1 MEKRKIK
8 LNLGCGI
15 IYKPGYLN
23 VDRFNNSVA
32 DKICDVQDLPFE
44 SNSVEKIESFHLIEH
59 FDYIHCKYLLSEWF
73 RVLKPEGI
81 LIIETPDLEKTFK
94 KFRQS
99 ALEIKKT
106 TLQWIYG
113 IDSPGMQHKTGFDW
127 ELIKNLLSEIGFK
140 NIKKQSPTAHLY
152 EPGMRIVCQKPRNF
166 FNNQLRACF
175 RKRLKKELEIEDSYL
190 LLPLENWIRELLDIY
205 SKEFKGNKEGC
216 LNKIIAKSSIC
227 NPIIPKIFLKE
238 LLNFKLIE
246 KDKIENDLI
255 NYLIKIE
262 FHKKLFSLWKKRKK
276 PIENDIGEIFE
287 NFIEDLTLLIKQCLI
302 NKDYQERLNY
312 IASLYPEDIEIF
324 DFQVILLKA
333 RELFN
338 RGVKEFYKKNFLKA
352 LSLFLES
359 VKINPKNPLSYWN
372 MARLKVILN
381 YEVEEI
387 ENDYRNVL
395 FFTPDKKIKR
405 KIMMELNNVLKQRSN
420 LVPKNPIPEGY
431 QVDIL

>member
-1 MEKRKIK
+1 MEERKIK

-23 VDRFNNSVA
+23 VDKFNNAVA
-32 DKICDVQDLPFE
+32 DKICDVQDLPFK
-44 SNSVEKIESFHLIEH
+44 SNSVEKIESLHLIEH

-73 RVLKPEGI
+73 RVLKPRGI

-94 KFRQS
+94 KFSQS

-113 IDSPGMQHKTGFDW
+113 IDSAGMQHKTGFDW
-127 ELIKNLLSEIGFK
+127 ELIRDLLREIGFE
-140 NIKKQSPTAHLY
+140 NIRREEAISHLN
-152 EPGMRIVCQKPRNF
+152 EPGMRIVCQKPKNF
-166 FNNQLRACF
+166 SNSQLRACF
-175 RKRLKKELEIEDSYL
+175 RKRLKEELEIEDSYL

-238 LLNFKLIE
+238 LFKFKLIE

-276 PIENDIGEIFE
+276 TIEDDIGEIFK
-287 NFIEDLTLLIKQCLI
+287 NFIEDLTLLIRQCLI

-312 IASLYPEDIEIF
+312 IASLYPEDIKIF
-324 DFQVILLKA
+324 DFQVILIKA
-333 RELFN
+333 REFFN
-338 RGVKEFYKKNFLKA
+338 QGVKEFYKRNFPEA
-352 LSLFLES
+352 LNLFLES

-372 MARLKVILN
+372 MARLKIILN
-381 YEVEEI
+381 CEREKI
-387 ENDYRNVL
+387 ENDYKNAMFL
-395 FFTPDKKIKR
+395 TLNKNIKNEI
-405 KIMMELNNVLKQRSN
+405 KLELNNFSNKRLN
-420 LVPKNPIPEGY
+420 LVPKHPIPEDY
-431 QVDIL
+431 QENIL